1 MEDENGRFGW
11 PRVKTSCRFK
21 RPLRFE
27 EEVEV
32 KLIVTEIRDRSIA
45 YAFQFWKDEN
55 GERLKAAVGETIAAS
70 VRFDQ
75 AIGTMTPIMIPEVVL
90 SKIKA

>member
-27 EEVEV
+27 EQVEV

-45 YAFQFWKDEN
+45 YAFQFWKNEN
-55 GERLKAAVGETIAAS
+55 GERVKAAVGEVVAAC

-75 AIGTMTPIMIPEVVL
+75 ASGSMSPILIPEVVI
-90 SKIKA
+90 SKFEE